1 MGLLI
6 SSDCLRALLREP
18 QGSTP
23 FSVPLFRTAA
33 ALRETPDNA
42 QNDLCLRLR
51 VRENAR
57 DMALCVAE
65 MLVAQCARAVAERG
79 VFTLALSGG
88 RTPLE
93 LFRLL
98 RSDAWKDR
106 LDWPRMRVFWA
117 DERCVPP
124 DHPDSNAGT
133 ALRELLDHVPV
144 GQVYR
149 MQGEDV
155 PAQAASAYA
164 ETLRTAV
171 PPTVQSA
178 APVEKPTSCAP
189 VSLRDSS
196 VPRLDCILLGIGT
209 DGHTASLFPNGGLLE
224 ETSRLVA
231 DGCAP
236 DGRSRLTLTFPVLN
250 AARCCLFTV
259 SGAEKRA
266 KLAACLNLTAE
277 PLLPAQRIRPWDGE
291 LVWVIQQDALPNKA
305 AGEER
310 LQR

>member
-6 SSDCLRALLREP
+6 SSDCLRTLLH
-18 QGSTP
+18 
-23 FSVPLFRTAA
+23 
-33 ALRETPDNA
+33 ETPDNTPFSLA
-42 QNDLCLRLR
+42 HLFGTGTVLHETPDNMQSDLCLRLH
-51 VRENAR
+51 VREDAR

-65 MLVAQCARAVAERG
+65 MLVTQCARAITERG

-98 RSDAWKDR
+98 RSEEWKDR
-106 LDWPRMRVFWA
+106 LDWPRIRVFWA

-124 DHPDSNAGT
+124 DHPDSNAGA

-155 PAQAASAYA
+155 PAQAASTYA
-164 ETLRTAV
+164 ELLRTALHPV
-171 PPTVQSA
+171 GTLTASSP
-178 APVEKPTSCAP
+178 APLC
-189 VSLRDSS
+189 DSGS
-196 VPRLDCILLGIGT
+196 VPRFDCILLGIGT
-209 DGHTASLFPNGGLLE
+209 DGHTASLFPDGGLLE

-266 KLAACLNLTAE
+266 VLAACLNLTAE
-277 PLLPAQRIRPWDGE
+277 PLLPAQRVRPQDGE
-291 LVWVIQQDALPNKA
+291 LVWVVGRDALPV
-305 AGEER
+305 
-310 LQR
+310 